1 MSLLLFHPQLW
12 TILCI
17 PNSPKNK
24 PSNCLVH
31 TPSTYGRLTL
41 ITNLF
46 PWLPAKSIPMPESR
60 TQIAGGQATRHHLM
74 ETPAIWT
81 ICQTDSTIAEWV
93 FLNTIR
99 DHNYIYCNTKAH
111 WSSMQGGGAFFQWVE
126 MGLNMH
132 WQMDKVG
139 VGVKGLWAGQAGGKV
154 QGLGRHVVTLRW
166 ADMQWTSDAIPWM
179 WSRAMQGYL
188 EPMQETLLKKSYH
201 V

>member
-81 ICQTDSTIAEWV
+81 ICQTESAIAEWV

-111 WSSMQGGGAFFQWVE
+111 WSSMQGGCLFSVGGDGTWTCIDRWTKWE
-126 MGLNMH
+126 WEWEGMGCGRGRRAGRCRVWGDMSSRF
-132 WQMDKVG
+132 VG
-139 VGVKGLWAGQAGGKV
+139 QTCSGHRTLFHGCGAGQCKG
-154 QGLGRHVVTLRW
+154 T
-166 ADMQWTSDAIPWM
+166 
-179 WSRAMQGYL
+179 
-188 EPMQETLLKKSYH
+188 
-201 V
+201 